1 MTLTLAP
8 RALLAGAGCLIVLA
22 TTAVIVGV
30 WAQQGTGLSTSVILF
45 AYPIGA
51 VFALREHLR
60 GSARGAPVVLGLTLA
75 SSILLFSFGLFFLLG
90 LALLLAAVLPRET
103 WLTPPRAALAVAV
116 AALVAAG
123 PVGGD
128 LVWLALDPCGTVD
141 VEPWGAMS
149 GGGSLSPGA
158 ACPQGARGTSV
169 TLDRLVALASL
180 GLAGL
185 VAALAAARQG
195 PRLALA
201 GSALLLVVTLA
212 ASMSAGGAPMLPVAA
227 GCLLVLAYALRQ
239 RPAAPAPLAVSSGRD
254 PAAEPKLK

>member
-1 MTLTLAP
+1 MAPARGQGVALTLAP

-30 WAQQGTGLSTSVILF
+30 WAQQGAGLSSSVILL
-45 AYPIGA
+45 AYPVGA

-75 SSILLFSFGLFFLLG
+75 SSILLFSVGLFFLLG
-90 LALLLAAVLPRET
+90 LALLLAAVMPRSA
-103 WLTPPRAALAVAV
+103 WLTPPHAAQAVAV

-123 PVGGD
+123 PVLGD
-128 LVWLALDPCGTVD
+128 IVWLAADPCGSVD
-141 VEPWGAMS
+141 VEPWGARS

-158 ACPQGARGTSV
+158 SCPQGTRGTSV
-169 TLDRLVALASL
+169 TLDRLLALAAL
-180 GLAGL
+180 GLAGI

-195 PRLALA
+195 PRIALA
-201 GSALLLVVTLA
+201 AAALLLLVTLGT
-212 ASMSAGGAPMLPVAA
+212 SMSPGGAPMVPVAA

-239 RPAAPAPLAVSSGRD
+239 RPAAPASPAVSAG
-254 PAAEPKLK
+254 P